1 MKFKTYVVFFLL
13 IGVLTDLFFCLTLM
27 KAAPLAW
34 KVIVCIPTLA
44 AGVCLTFVGLGK
56 HYTDSL
62 RVMSYIIFI
71 FFVSRHLVVNHTEL
85 SFERLPE
92 SAIGL
97 KICHIG
103 DFHLGSFGRMSP
115 YIQRIVEAI
124 NAQNPDVIL
133 FSGDLVN
140 FESKEALPYGKTLKA
155 LKAAVYSCMG
165 NHDFLL
171 HGPHDGNE
179 DSRKEDM
186 DRLEEFEK
194 SIGWTVLR
202 NCNIELRPGISLIG
216 VDNITKNPYFQK
228 VGGNLKK
235 AMEGILSQNL
245 KILLSHDPTHW
256 RMEVVPDT
264 DIDLTLS
271 GHTHG
276 LKEKGRKGQFL
287 YTMVAPISTFAR
299 KRHKVEVTLDGE
311 LAYSGRLFTATLG
324 NGAYRGGGLIQTAQ
338 DTKWDDGLL
347 DISIMPGVNHF
358 KGMQMMMHCLSGD
371 LAVQPGMVT
380 RKFKKMTI
388 KPLDNGADIV
398 EVDGEITGTLPLT
411 MEVTGE
417 QINIIV
423 A

>member
-34 KVIVCIPTLA
+34 KVIVCIPTMA

-62 RVMSYIIFI
+62 RVMSYIIFIFCLPKTLMLLCGLFLPPAAAIAIGAADSLFFIIFI

-186 DRLEEFEK
+186 ARLEAFEN
-194 SIGWTVLR
+194 SLGWTVLR
-202 NCNIELRPGISLIG
+202 NRNIELRPGISLIG

-276 LKEKGRKGQFL
+276 LKYKMAGHRPSHWRLHESGGIYREGSQVL
-287 YTMVAPISTFAR
+287 N
-299 KRHKVEVTLDGE
+299 VTLG
-311 LAYSGRLFTATLG
+311 LGSAFAFRLGGFPHIDIITL
-324 NGAYRGGGLIQTAQ
+324 
-338 DTKWDDGLL
+338 TK
-347 DISIMPGVNHF
+347 
-358 KGMQMMMHCLSGD
+358 
-371 LAVQPGMVT
+371 T
-380 RKFKKMTI
+380 
-388 KPLDNGADIV
+388 
-398 EVDGEITGTLPLT
+398 
-411 MEVTGE
+411 
-417 QINIIV
+417 
-423 A
+423 